1 MTIFERLAKALDEQS
16 EADSLPDRLGGEI
29 RGILEQPQRYAGK
42 EDLLAVLLSQV
53 EEYSPYAE
61 AGCCKWASDS
71 HDIER
76 TLQKIAE

>member
-1 MTIFERLAKALDEQS
+1 MTIFDRLEEALSEQRGN
-16 EADSLPDRLGGEI
+16 DSLPDRLTEEI
-29 RGILEQPQRYAGK
+29 RAILMAPDRYGDK
-42 EDLLAVLLSQV
+42 EYLLEVLLSQV

-61 AGCCKWASDS
+61 AGCCKWAFDS